1 MKKNLPVTDN
11 EVTFEEELI
20 STTDLK
26 GAITGFN
33 AAFEEVS
40 GFPGDEMLGKNH
52 NIIRHPD
59 MPPAAFDDLWKTVKA
74 KDHWMGIVKN
84 RSKNGDYYW
93 VDAYVTPIFNGQ
105 QIVGY
110 ESVRVRPKAEYVN
123 RAKRLY
129 QQINAGK
136 KPRLGSL
143 FSRFSLKNKNMLS
156 MAAVVILTAL
166 TSQFDVVTA
175 LPFYLSVIVPILVG
189 AAGYAV
195 LHKWVFSS
203 LDRALKEARKEV
215 DNPLMAMV
223 YTGNNDEIGQL
234 TLVNKL
240 AQAKL
245 NTVLVRLRDTA
256 GKIDSEAQETFSSQ
270 QSIMES
276 IQSQASQ
283 TDQVATAMTE
293 MTSSIQEV
301 STNAS
306 RAASTASE
314 VDELTKASERKA
326 STAVNSLG
334 SLDAAFDDINS
345 IISEL
350 EDDSNAINPIIGVIS
365 DIAEQTNLLALNAAI
380 EAARAG
386 EYGRGFAVVADEVR
400 SLASRTQQSTQEIS
414 SLIQRLDQAVDK
426 VVAGMKKT
434 QETASSSREDI
445 SASISSVS
453 SIKDKVQELNDLNT
467 LIATAVEEQ
476 SAVSD
481 DINRNVVH
489 ISSEAESVVS
499 NANLVNTNAEN
510 LAAESNALLNMIRRF
525 SQSG

>member
-33 AAFEEVS
+33 SAFEEVS

-52 NIIRHPD
+52 NVIRHPD
-59 MPPAAFDDLWKTVKA
+59 MPPAAFEDLWDTIKA

-110 ESVRVRPKAEYVN
+110 ESVRIKPKAEYVK
-123 RAKRLY
+123 RAQTLY

-136 KPRLGSL
+136 KPRLGS
-143 FSRFSLKNKNMLS
+143 FFNRFGLKHKNALS
-156 MAAVVILTAL
+156 MGAVVVLTMIATQL
-166 TSQFDVVTA
+166 DMVKA
-175 LPFYLSVIVPILVG
+175 LPFFLPMIIPLLVG
-189 AAGYAV
+189 AATYG
-195 LHKWVFSS
+195 LLTKWVFAS

-215 DNPLMAMV
+215 DNPLMTMV

-240 AQAKL
+240 TQAKL

-256 GKIDSEAQETFSSQ
+256 TKIDSEAQDTFSSQ

-301 STNAS
+301 SNNAS

-314 VDELTKASERKA
+314 VDDLTKASERKA
-326 STAVNSLG
+326 STAVSSLG
-334 SLDAAFDDINS
+334 SLDAAFSDINS

-350 EDDSNAINPIIGVIS
+350 EDDSSAINPIIGVIS

-414 SLIQRLDQAVDK
+414 TLIQKLDQAVDK
-426 VVAGMKKT
+426 VVSGMKKT

-481 DINRNVVH
+481 DINRNVVQ

-510 LAAESNALLNMIRRF
+510 LAEESSALLNMIRRF
-525 SQSG
+525 SQS

>member
-40 GFPGDEMLGKNH
+40 GFPGEEMLGKNH

-59 MPPAAFDDLWKTVKA
+59 MPPAAFEDLWNTVKA

-84 RSKNGDYYW
+84 RRKDGDFYW
-93 VDAYVTPIFNGQ
+93 VDAYVTPIFDRQ

-110 ESVRVRPKAEYVN
+110 ESVRIPPKAEYVK
-123 RAKRLY
+123 RAQTLY

-136 KPRLGSL
+136 KPRLGNV
-143 FSRFSLKNKNMLS
+143 FSRFGLKHKTMLS
-156 MAAVVILTAL
+156 VALVSLLTMLA
-166 TSQFDVVTA
+166 SQLNLVAA
-175 LPFYLSVIVPILVG
+175 LPFFLPMIVPVLVG
-189 AAGYAV
+189 AGTYAL
-195 LHKWVFSS
+195 LHKWVFAS

-215 DNPLMAMV
+215 NNPLMAMV
-223 YTGNNDEIGQL
+223 YTGNNDEIAQL
-234 TLVNKL
+234 SLVNKL

-256 GKIDSEAQETFSSQ
+256 GKIDTEARDTFSSQ

-283 TDQVATAMTE
+283 TEQVATAMTE
-293 MTSSIQEV
+293 MSSSIQEV
-301 STNAS
+301 SSNAS
-306 RAASTASE
+306 KAASTASE
-314 VDELTKASERKA
+314 VDELTKSSERKA

-334 SLDAAFDDINS
+334 SLDTAFSDINS
-345 IISEL
+345 VISEL

-414 SLIQRLDQAVDK
+414 GLIQRLDQAVDK

-445 SASISSVS
+445 SASITSVS
-453 SIKDKVQELNDLNT
+453 IIKDKVQELNDLNT
-467 LIATAVEEQ
+467 QIATAVEEQ

-481 DINRNVVH
+481 DINRNVVR
-489 ISSEAESVVS
+489 ISSDAESVVS

-510 LAAESNALLNMIRRF
+510 LAGESTALLNMIRRF
-525 SQSG
+525 SQA